1 MAKKFM
7 TDERIMSMI
16 SDLVQKVDYDIWKQM
31 FEEDC
36 MEDPEMA
43 EQNRATLLKIVKKYL

>member
-1 MAKKFM
+1 MVKAKLTDKHIMA
-7 TDERIMSMI
+7 MI
-16 SDLVQKVDYDIWKQM
+16 SDLVQEVDYDIWKQM

-43 EQNRATLLKIVKKYL
+43 KENKATLLKIVKKYL